1 MVRPKKDARLIDPS
15 LEVHEK
21 KQVEEN
27 KPHLKNDELLKN
39 IIAYSIKI
47 DYELSMI
54 DFSNYSI
61 KQRIKRLL
69 EIAYE
74 DGLKQQ
80 GIEHE

>member
-1 MVRPKKDARLIDPS
+1 MSELA
-15 LEVHEK
+15 HE
-21 KQVEEN
+21 
-27 KPHLKNDELLKN
+27 EL

-47 DYELSMI
+47 DDELSMI
-54 DFSNYSI
+54 DFSSYSI

-74 DGLKQQ
+74 DGLKQK